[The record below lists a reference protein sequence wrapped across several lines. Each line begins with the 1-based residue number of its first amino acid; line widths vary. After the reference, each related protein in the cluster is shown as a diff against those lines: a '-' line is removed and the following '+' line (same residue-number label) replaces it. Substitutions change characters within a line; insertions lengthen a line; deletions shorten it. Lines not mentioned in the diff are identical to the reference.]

1 MKQMDTK
8 FILITPY
15 TLTKVRLFKAVLP
28 IMIVLHHLSFFY
40 GSLSGFARL
49 GLPLVACFF
58 LMSGYGLMTSYMN
71 KGQKYFR
78 GFIAHVFNKL
88 LIPYLVAVI
97 VYVPFILFIQQV
109 NVLEYLST
117 TNFIDW
123 LRFSWFVW
131 VILGGYL
138 LFFLIFRTHITDKR
152 KISLY
157 AIASLSYYLLCI
169 YVLKDKLPCLYRTS
183 YALLL
188 GLLWKYYEPR
198 IVSFLNTKYMII
210 PVTIISTVGFVLAV
224 KSDDMLFN
232 PLFAAMTFVCFAY
245 LIPLHKDYAAVK
257 VLSKISYEYYLW
269 QGLSIA
275 VVFDCLHCKSMLIAI
290 PLCLLINA
298 VLSIIAHYSYNNS
311 CQNLVHQKV

>member
-1 MKQMDTK
+1 MT
-8 FILITPY
+8 TPY
-15 TLTKVRLFKAVLP
+15 TLSKVRLFKAVLP

-40 GSLSGFARL
+40 GSPPGFARL

-58 LMSGYGLMTSYMN
+58 LMSGYGLMTSYMK
-71 KGQKYFR
+71 KGQKYFQD
-78 GFIAHVFNKL
+78 FIVHVFNKL
-88 LIPYLVAVI
+88 LIPYLVAFI
-97 VYVPFILFIQQV
+97 VYVPFVMFVQQV

-117 TNFIDW
+117 TSFIDW

-138 LFFLIFRTHITDKR
+138 FFFLIFRTHMTDKR
-152 KISLY
+152 KLSLY

-169 YVLKDKLPCLYRTS
+169 YVFEDKLPCLYRTS

-188 GLLWKYYEPR
+188 GLIWKYYEPR
-198 IVSFLNTKYMII
+198 IVRFLNTKYMII

-245 LIPLHKDYAAVK
+245 LIPLHKDYAALK

-290 PLCLLINA
+290 PLCLFINFL
-298 VLSIIAHYSYNNS
+298 LSIIAHYLYNNS

>member
-1 MKQMDTK
+1 MK
-8 FILITPY
+8 
-15 TLTKVRLFKAVLP
+15 
-28 IMIVLHHLSFFY
+28 
-40 GSLSGFARL
+40 
-49 GLPLVACFF
+49 
-58 LMSGYGLMTSYMN
+58 
-71 KGQKYFR
+71 KGQKYFQ

-97 VYVPFILFIQQV
+97 VYVPFVMYIQQV

-117 TNFIDW
+117 TSFIDW

-138 LFFLIFRTHITDKR
+138 FFFLIFRTHMTDKR
-152 KISLY
+152 KLSLY

-169 YVLKDKLPCLYRTS
+169 YVFEDKLPCLYRTS

-188 GLLWKYYEPR
+188 GLIWKYYEPR
-198 IVSFLNTKYMII
+198 IVRFLNTKYMII

-245 LIPLHKDYAAVK
+245 LILLHKDYAAVK

-290 PLCLLINA
+290 PLCLFINFL
-298 VLSIIAHYSYNNS
+298 LSIIAHYLYNNS

>member
-40 GSLSGFARL
+40 GTPPGFARL

-97 VYVPFILFIQQV
+97 VYVPFILFVQQV

-117 TNFIDW
+117 TSFIDW

-131 VILGGYL
+131 VILGGV
-138 LFFLIFRTHITDKR
+138 FAFLPYFQNANDRQK
-152 KISLY
+152 K
-157 AIASLSYYLLCI
+157 
-169 YVLKDKLPCLYRTS
+169 
-183 YALLL
+183 
-188 GLLWKYYEPR
+188 
-198 IVSFLNTKYMII
+198 
-210 PVTIISTVGFVLAV
+210 V
-224 KSDDMLFN
+224 KS
-232 PLFAAMTFVCFAY
+232 VCHRVY
-245 LIPLHKDYAAVK
+245 II
-257 VLSKISYEYYLW
+257 LSVMHIC
-269 QGLSIA
+269 
-275 VVFDCLHCKSMLIAI
+275 VRR
-290 PLCLLINA
+290 
-298 VLSIIAHYSYNNS
+298 
-311 CQNLVHQKV
+311 

>member
-1 MKQMDTK
+1 MT
-8 FILITPY
+8 TPY
-15 TLTKVRLFKAVLP
+15 TLSKVILFKAVLP

-40 GSLSGFARL
+40 GSPPGFARL

-71 KGQKYFR
+71 KGQKYFQ

-97 VYVPFILFIQQV
+97 VYVPFILFVQQV

-183 YALLL
+183 YALLV
-188 GLLWKYYEPR
+188 GLLWTYYEPR
-198 IVSFLNTKYMII
+198 IVRFLNTKYMII

-269 QGLSIA
+269 QGLSLA

>member
-1 MKQMDTK
+1 MNRIYMT
-8 FILITPY
+8 TPY
-15 TLTKVRLFKAVLP
+15 TLSKVRLFKAVLP

-40 GSLSGFARL
+40 GSPPGFARL

-71 KGQKYFR
+71 KGQKYFQ

-97 VYVPFILFIQQV
+97 VYVPFVMYVQQV

-117 TNFIDW
+117 TSFIDW

-138 LFFLIFRTHITDKR
+138 FFFLIFRTHMTDKR
-152 KISLY
+152 KLSLY

-169 YVLKDKLPCLYRTS
+169 YVFEDKLPWLYRTS

-188 GLLWKYYEPR
+188 GLIWKYYEPR
-198 IVSFLNTKYMII
+198 IVRFLNTKYMII

-224 KSDDMLFN
+224 KSDDILFN

-245 LIPLHKDYAAVK
+245 LIPLHKDYAALK
-257 VLSKISYEYYLW
+257 VLSKISYEYY
-269 QGLSIA
+269 SKYSCC
-275 VVFDCLHCKSMLIAI
+275 VR
-290 PLCLLINA
+290 LLA
-298 VLSIIAHYSYNNS
+298 L
-311 CQNLVHQKV
+311 

>member
-1 MKQMDTK
+1 MLLFDVWLWINDKLYEQR
-8 FILITPY
+8 
-15 TLTKVRLFKAVLP
+15 TKVFPWLYCPCVQQVTYTVSCSRYSVYSIHLVCSTSKCFGISFYNKLYRLAKIQLV
-28 IMIVLHHLSFFY
+28 
-40 GSLSGFARL
+40 RL
-49 GLPLVACFF
+49 GD
-58 LMSGYGLMTSYMN
+58 S
-71 KGQKYFR
+71 
-78 GFIAHVFNKL
+78 
-88 LIPYLVAVI
+88 
-97 VYVPFILFIQQV
+97 
-109 NVLEYLST
+109 
-117 TNFIDW
+117 
-123 LRFSWFVW
+123 
-131 VILGGYL
+131 GGYL

-169 YVLKDKLPCLYRTS
+169 YVLEDKLPCLYRTS

-198 IVSFLNTKYMII
+198 IVRFLNTKYMII

-232 PLFAAMTFVCFAY
+232 PLFAAMTFVCLAY

-298 VLSIIAHYSYNNS
+298 VLSIIAHYSYNNNS

>member
-1 MKQMDTK
+1 
-8 FILITPY
+8 
-15 TLTKVRLFKAVLP
+15 
-28 IMIVLHHLSFFY
+28 
-40 GSLSGFARL
+40 
-49 GLPLVACFF
+49 
-58 LMSGYGLMTSYMN
+58 MN
-71 KGQKYFR
+71 KGQKYFQ

-97 VYVPFILFIQQV
+97 VYVPFVMFVQQV

-117 TNFIDW
+117 TSFIDW

-138 LFFLIFRTHITDKR
+138 FFFLIFRTHMTDKR
-152 KISLY
+152 KLSLY

-169 YVLKDKLPCLYRTS
+169 YVFEDKLPCLYRTS

-188 GLLWKYYEPR
+188 GLIWKYYEPR
-198 IVSFLNTKYMII
+198 IVRFLNTKYMII

-224 KSDDMLFN
+224 KSDDRLFN

-290 PLCLLINA
+290 PLCLFINFF
-298 VLSIIAHYSYNNS
+298 LSIIAHYLYNNS

>member
-1 MKQMDTK
+1 MT
-8 FILITPY
+8 TPY
-15 TLTKVRLFKAVLP
+15 TLSKVRLFKAVLP

-40 GSLSGFARL
+40 GSPPGFARL

-71 KGQKYFR
+71 KGQKYFQ

-97 VYVPFILFIQQV
+97 VYVPFILFVQQV
-109 NVLEYLST
+109 NVWEYLST

-157 AIASLSYYLLCI
+157 AIASLSYLLCI

>member
-1 MKQMDTK
+1 
-8 FILITPY
+8 
-15 TLTKVRLFKAVLP
+15 
-28 IMIVLHHLSFFY
+28 
-40 GSLSGFARL
+40 
-49 GLPLVACFF
+49 
-58 LMSGYGLMTSYMN
+58 MN
-71 KGQKYFR
+71 KGQKYFQ

-97 VYVPFILFIQQV
+97 VYVPFILFVQQV
-109 NVLEYLST
+109 NVWEYLST

-232 PLFAAMTFVCFAY
+232 PLFAAMTFVCLAY

>member
-1 MKQMDTK
+1 MNRIYM
-8 FILITPY
+8 ITPY
-15 TLTKVRLFKAVLP
+15 TLSKVRLFKAVLP

-40 GSLSGFARL
+40 GSLSGFVRL

-97 VYVPFILFIQQV
+97 VYVPFILFVQQV

-117 TNFIDW
+117 TSFIDW

-138 LFFLIFRTHITDKR
+138 LFFLIFRTHMTDKR
-152 KISLY
+152 KLSLY

-169 YVLKDKLPCLYRTS
+169 YVFEDKLPYLYRTS

-188 GLLWKYYEPR
+188 GLIWKYYEPR
-198 IVSFLNTKYMII
+198 IVRFLKTKYMII

-224 KSDDMLFN
+224 KSDDLLFN

-275 VVFDCLHCKSMLIAI
+275 VVFDCLHCKSMLLAI

-298 VLSIIAHYSYNNS
+298 VLSILAHYLYNNS

>member
-1 MKQMDTK
+1 MNRIYM
-8 FILITPY
+8 ITPY
-15 TLTKVRLFKAVLP
+15 TLSKVRLFKAVLP

-40 GSLSGFARL
+40 GSPPGFARL

-71 KGQKYFR
+71 KGQKYFQ

-97 VYVPFILFIQQV
+97 VYVSFVMYVQQV

-117 TNFIDW
+117 TSFIDW

-138 LFFLIFRTHITDKR
+138 FFFLIFRTHMTDKI
-152 KISLY
+152 KLSLY

-169 YVLKDKLPCLYRTS
+169 YVFEDKLPCLYRTS

-188 GLLWKYYEPR
+188 GLIWKYYEPR

-275 VVFDCLHCKSMLIAI
+275 VVFDCLNCKSMLIAI
-290 PLCLLINA
+290 SLCLLINA
-298 VLSIIAHYSYNNS
+298 VLSIIAHYLYNNS

>member
-1 MKQMDTK
+1 MT
-8 FILITPY
+8 TPY
-15 TLTKVRLFKAVLP
+15 TLSKVRLFKAVLP

-40 GSLSGFARL
+40 GSLCGFARL

-71 KGQKYFR
+71 KGQKYFQ

-97 VYVPFILFIQQV
+97 VYVPFILFVQQV
-109 NVLEYLST
+109 NVWEYLST

-157 AIASLSYYLLCI
+157 AIASLSLSVMHIC
-169 YVLKDKLPCLYRTS
+169 
-183 YALLL
+183 
-188 GLLWKYYEPR
+188 
-198 IVSFLNTKYMII
+198 
-210 PVTIISTVGFVLAV
+210 V
-224 KSDDMLFN
+224 KR
-232 PLFAAMTFVCFAY
+232 
-245 LIPLHKDYAAVK
+245 
-257 VLSKISYEYYLW
+257 
-269 QGLSIA
+269 
-275 VVFDCLHCKSMLIAI
+275 
-290 PLCLLINA
+290 
-298 VLSIIAHYSYNNS
+298 
-311 CQNLVHQKV
+311 